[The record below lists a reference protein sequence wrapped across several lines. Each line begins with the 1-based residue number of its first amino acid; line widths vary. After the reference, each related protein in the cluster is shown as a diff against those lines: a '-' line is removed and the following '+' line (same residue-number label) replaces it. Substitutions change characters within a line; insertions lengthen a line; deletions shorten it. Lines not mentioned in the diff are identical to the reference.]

1 MKKIICYVFGALL
14 FTMCLTITAH
24 AREEPITLPA
34 EFESFLAELP
44 DDIEE
49 LLPDELFEDDVRSVY
64 TASKTLTDVKFLF
77 NALLSSL
84 GLCIDECIGLLIFLL
99 AVIFISTVLH
109 NVGKIVTQSSE
120 TLGFCVKLVIFSAIV
135 SRGIAVVGDV
145 QAYFSRLTKLTSACV
160 PVMGVL
166 YAMGG
171 NVTSA
176 AVNTEITAI
185 FLSVCQYVNTSTVV
199 PIFGLL
205 LGLALVSAFS
215 KTIRFNSLADTVKR
229 SYTTFL
235 GVIMTVIGIAM
246 GLQSALAAKA
256 DGVAMKGVK
265 YLISNTIPV
274 VGGAISGAMSSI
286 GSGIDLLRSAFGVS
300 AIVILVLMILPI
312 LIKLILYKQ
321 VFEITAAFADMISTD
336 GEGKLLRDISGLCG
350 LLLAAASISSVI
362 LIIALVIFTNTTI
375 AFA

>member
-1 MKKIICYVFGALL
+1 
-14 FTMCLTITAH
+14 MCLTITAH
-24 AREEPITLPA
+24 AREESITLPA
-34 EFESFLAELP
+34 EFESFLSELP

-205 LGLALVSAFS
+205 LGLALVGAFS

-300 AIVILVLMILPI
+300 ATVILVLMILPI

-321 VFEITAAFADMISTD
+321 VFDISAAFADMISTD

-362 LIIALVIFTNTTI
+362 LIIALVIFTNTAV